1 MKPYSCQNHL
11 TTKGLILLAISSIPL
26 GLLCGVVAYII
37 SNFIYYIVVFPLVIG
52 GATMFVY
59 SKLLQI
65 TKIRHSIISGFFGI
79 VTGLSVAVAFFGTPY
94 FALRSKIIANYQ
106 EEYHLAARSAS
117 TSFDSGLIQETGS
130 SGFIG
135 YMKLRASEGDNYS
148 NYLIVN
154 SMPIQLFSFSL
165 KSTGA
170 WLYWLLEIILF
181 TGPVAWLGYGVGKRL
196 FNKSANDWYNLYASQ
211 IGSVRLEDK
220 DRLFAYLQTNDFSG
234 ISHLIV
240 AEWEIKHPV
249 LEIYK
254 QRSNNKKGDILLS
267 VKQTYRNNQSS
278 VKRTLLNQ
286 WEIPQIEFTSIEK
299 LLDDKFKENTFS
311 KSAG

>member
-1 MKPYSCQNHL
+1 MKPYSSQNHL
-11 TTKGLILLAISSIPL
+11 TAKGLILLGIGSIPL
-26 GLLCGVVAYII
+26 GLICGVLAYFI
-37 SNFIYYIVVFPLVIG
+37 SNFIYFVVVFPLVIG
-52 GATMFVY
+52 GATTFIY
-59 SKLLQI
+59 SKLLQM
-65 TKIRHSIISGFFGI
+65 TKVRHSIISAVFGI
-79 VTGLSVAVAFFGTPY
+79 VTGLSVAVAFYGTPY
-94 FALRSKIIANYQ
+94 LALRSKIIANYQ
-106 EEYHLAARSAS
+106 EKYHMDAIRAS
-117 TSFDSGLIQETGS
+117 TAFDSVLIQETGS

-135 YMKLRASEGDNYS
+135 YMKLRASEGDEYT

-181 TGPVAWLGYGVGKRL
+181 TFPVAWLGYGVGKRL
-196 FNKSANDWYNLYASQ
+196 FNKSANDWYNLYSSQ

-220 DRLFAYLQTNDFSG
+220 ERLLAYFQTNDFSG

-240 AEWEIKHPV
+240 PEGEIKHPV

-267 VKQTYRNNQSS
+267 VKQTYRKNQSS

-286 WEIPQIEFTSIEK
+286 WEIPQIEFESIEK
-299 LLDDKFKENTFS
+299 MLDNKFTENTLTQ
-311 KSAG
+311 SAG